1 MTPGRLV
8 LLLALLGSAAVVVYG
23 LFLDRTGS
31 TIALTVAGLVV
42 LGLTFAIIAIR
53 LGAASLRTAHDGHG
67 ARSLATALV
76 GGISALFASGTLGAA
91 VILGLLARPA

>member
-8 LLLALLGSAAVVVYG
+8 LLVALLGSSAVVVYG

-31 TIALTVAGLVV
+31 TIALTVAGLAV
-42 LGLTFAIIAIR
+42 LGITFAIVALR
-53 LGAASLRTAHDGHG
+53 LGAASVRTANDGHG
-67 ARSLATALV
+67 LRALLSALM
-76 GGISALFASGTLGAA
+76 GGISALLASGTLGAA

>member
-8 LLLALLGSAAVVVYG
+8 LALALIGSAAVVVYG

-31 TIALTVAGLVV
+31 TIALTVAGLAV
-42 LGLTFAIIAIR
+42 LGITFAIIAIR

-67 ARSLATALV
+67 ARSLL
-76 GGISALFASGTLGAA
+76 SALAGGVSALLASGTLGAA
-91 VILGLLARPA
+91 VIFGLLARPA